1 MKLTKPSTLLIKK
14 ILVLLLCSIQLTA
27 LAQTTDSARDAINN
41 ILAPLNKSQVP
52 TGILAENC
60 YNLVDIENY
69 NGQLTTA
76 NNLSFSQWRLAYT
89 QLLTGAFTASATLPN
104 ITQLNTAYNT
114 ALPSGNIVNIAL
126 INYASIKTYA
136 LSNNLLTANN
146 GQLFDVPNR
155 PTSPY
160 QTNTFFGVAA
170 VKNLAKNGRYNIY
183 IPNALYY
190 TNTGLTISSIQV
202 NFDDGNGLVTVPFN
216 TTKGAIY
223 TSIGTKKLIYKITFS
238 NGTIQQCYN
247 DVVVDKLP
255 PATAAGR
262 YAAAGIDANGNAIP
276 DVAMPANA
284 LHSGAGLIIRRSQ
297 LNTTTQ
303 FRKPLIVVE
312 GLDLGDAGVIFG
324 NGYDYNNFR
333 DEIRNLNRTTFNN
346 GTFSGAFDQQ
356 LDDIA
361 GYDLIFVNFNNSL
374 DNIERNAALLREVIQ
389 FVNNNKLPGAVQNVI
404 MGISMGGLVSRFCL
418 AQMVRQGQNSQT
430 RLLITHDSPHRGA
443 SIPLGLQHLLQGI
456 RGQRV
461 RLALGILSYRYD
473 EIIPE
478 LLLVNRVLNDPSP
491 TQQLL
496 ARVVDEN
503 GTVAFNTY
511 LDGAYRTMINLE
523 ADGITP
529 PYRFVATSNGSQCGT
544 PVLAPGSTLASV
556 NGHGW
561 FFIWGLKLFGNA
573 ITDLNMKA
581 LPNTGTVQSILDFKL
596 KIKIKYLI
604 FNLVKTSFTIQ
615 RNNPPNLLPLDGVAG
630 GTRDFGGEVPPQ
642 FTQPASNSFIAWL
655 PYIGAF
661 GGGYNYSPSYFTP
674 SFSFVPTTSALDIA
688 NFNAVNIPYD
698 STQNW
703 IKW

>member
-14 ILVLLLCSIQLTA
+14 MLVLLLCSIQITA

-41 ILAPLNKSQVP
+41 ILAPLDKSQIP

-60 YNLVDIENY
+60 YNLVDINNY

-76 NNLSFSQWRLAYT
+76 NNLSFAQWRLAYA
-89 QLLTGAFTASATLPN
+89 QLLTGAFTLPITLPN
-104 ITQLNTAYNT
+104 ITQLNTAYNNT
-114 ALPSGNIVNIAL
+114 LPSGNIVNIAL
-126 INYASIKTYA
+126 INYASIKADA
-136 LSNNLLTANN
+136 LTNNLLTVNN
-146 GQLFDVPNR
+146 GQLYDIANR

-160 QTNTFFGVAA
+160 QTNIFFGAAA
-170 VKNLAKNGRYNIY
+170 VKNMAKYGQYSIY

-190 TNTGLTISSIQV
+190 TNTALTISTIQV
-202 NFDDGNGLVTVPFN
+202 NFDDGNGFITVPFN
-216 TTKGAIY
+216 TTKSTQY
-223 TSIGTKKLIYKITFS
+223 TSIGTKKLVYKITFN
-238 NGTIQQCYN
+238 NGSMQQCYN

-255 PATAAGR
+255 PTNTTGR
-262 YAAAGIDANGNAIP
+262 YAAALPFVNPNP
-276 DVAMPANA
+276 DVVIAPNA
-284 LHSGAGLIIRRSQ
+284 LHSGAGLIIRRSVSNTGS
-297 LNTTTQ
+297 NTTPQ

-312 GLDLGDAGVIFG
+312 GLDLGDAGAIFG
-324 NGYDYNNFR
+324 NGYDYNDFWS
-333 DEIRNLNRTTFNN
+333 EIIANRTRFTIGNF
-346 GTFSGAFDQQ
+346 FGAMDQQ

-374 DNIERNAALLREVIQ
+374 DNIERNAAMLREVIQ
-389 FVNNNKLPGAVQNVI
+389 FVNNNKLPGATQNVI

-443 SIPLGLQHLLQGI
+443 SIPLSLQHLLQGI

-461 RLALGILSYRYD
+461 RAALGILSFRYD

-544 PVLAPGSTLASV
+544 PVLAPG
-556 NGHGW
+556 
-561 FFIWGLKLFGNA
+561 
-573 ITDLNMKA
+573 
-581 LPNTGTVQSILDFKL
+581 
-596 KIKIKYLI
+596 
-604 FNLVKTSFTIQ
+604 
-615 RNNPPNLLPLDGVAG
+615 
-630 GTRDFGGEVPPQ
+630 
-642 FTQPASNSFIAWL
+642 
-655 PYIGAF
+655 
-661 GGGYNYSPSYFTP
+661 
-674 SFSFVPTTSALDIA
+674 
-688 NFNAVNIPYD
+688 
-698 STQNW
+698 
-703 IKW
+703 